1 MNRLVRF
8 LLMFGPMIFRQ
19 YQKYQSKKQREEMS
33 RSRLPQQGQSSRRN
47 TQQQQQYG
55 NEPQDGRYYKSPN
68 SPQQSRKRAPEPKKA
83 APISEDE
90 KNFKMKEE
98 EFMLDPQTESEYQKE
113 MQDIADIER
122 STNTDLSN
130 TNTSNDYESSADSDK
145 TLDRN
150 NPIERADEDSG
161 FSIRDLFIK
170 PEDDEDQDA

>member
-1 MNRLVRF
+1 MNKLVRF

-19 YQKYQSKKQREEMS
+19 YQKYQNKKQREEMS
-33 RSRLPQQGQSSRRN
+33 RSRLPQQGGSTGRTR
-47 TQQQQQYG
+47 QQQYG

-68 SPQQSRKRAPEPKKA
+68 SPQPTRKRAPEPKKA

-122 STNTDLSN
+122 PSN
-130 TNTSNDYESSADSDK
+130 TSIANDYESPVDSNPSI
-145 TLDRN
+145 DRHD
-150 NPIERADEDSG
+150 PIERADEDSG

-170 PEDDEDQDA
+170 PEDDEDKDA